1 MLRDAREGQV
11 RLINRWVGDEK
22 TDNLTY
28 KKENYEYT
36 IKEVK

>member
-28 KKENYEYT
+28 KKEKDQQF
-36 IKEVK
+36 IRLM